1 MTIHCNTGRLA
12 TNRYVYHRYEFVAQT
27 MTVEQAQNYCYYQ
40 RNRRQ
45 LVSII
50 NKVEDLAFS
59 AYMETV
65 DGETIRHLASSQHIN

>member
-1 MTIHCNTGRLA
+1 
-12 TNRYVYHRYEFVAQT
+12 VYHRYEFVAQT

-65 DGETIRHLASSQHIN
+65 DGEIIRHLASSQHIN